1 MHDTCASLLFSRNT
15 TLAAMQVLFVCSA
28 NKDRSRTAEVF
39 LSERYKGH
47 TIYSAGTNQKL
58 CMQEGTEFITKDY
71 VEDADIILVMEQK
84 HLQFIKENLGQQ
96 YTNKVKVLGI
106 EDIYKFGDATLQQIL
121 IDKSKPYIGD
131 PD

>member
-1 MHDTCASLLFSRNT
+1 MCLFAFSRNT
-15 TLAAMQVLFVCSA
+15 TLAFMQVLFVCSA

-39 LSERYKGH
+39 LSEKYKAH

-58 CMQEGTEFITKDY
+58 CMQEGTEFITKEY

-84 HLQFIKENLGQQ
+84 HLQFIKDNLGQQ
-96 YTNKVKVLGI
+96 YAGKVKVLNI
-106 EDIYKFGDATLQQIL
+106 EDIYKFGDTVLQQIL
-121 IDKSKPYIGD
+121 IEKSTPYIGE